1 MSFEK
6 DPSEDYFHASVQ
18 CQLNYLFLVTDFIQ
32 FIIQC
37 FQIYDIPWITGY

>member
-1 MSFEK
+1 MSFES
-6 DPSEDYFHASVQ
+6 DPSEDYFQ
-18 CQLNYLFLVTDFIQ
+18 CQLNYLFLVTDFVQ